1 MKSTLLFAKS
11 ASLTAAAVLLCA
23 CGPKEAAAPAPV
35 QSAPSASAPAATQ
48 TTARVL
54 SPLERGAKVYKKCK
68 SCHSLEQGGR
78 HKIGPNMW
86 EIYGT
91 TAGMKEGFAYSK
103 AMRESG
109 IVWDDATLSAYL
121 ENPRKSMPGN
131 RMSFVGL
138 RKAEDREAVLLYIK
152 DQTTPK

>member
-1 MKSTLLFAKS
+1 MINFMHPSTLTL
-11 ASLTAAAVLLCA
+11 LTSTAVLITA
-23 CGPKEAAAPAPV
+23 CGAKEASTPPV
-35 QSAPSASAPAATQ
+35 QSAPAAAVPAATQ
-48 TTARVL
+48 TAAREL

-68 SCHSLEQGGR
+68 SCHSLEQDGR

-86 EIYGT
+86 DIYGA
-91 TAGMKEGFAYSK
+91 TAGMKDGFAYSK
-103 AMRESG
+103 AMKESG

-121 ENPRKSMPGN
+121 ENPRKWMPGN